1 MQIQA
6 SVRYHYIP
14 TRIPK
19 SKRTVNAKCSYKCE
33 TIESLIGS
41 YEYILGLTILENCWQ
56 YILKLTYTTP

>member
-6 SVRYHYIP
+6 SVRYHFIP

-19 SKRTVNAKCSYKCE
+19 RKRTVNAKCSYKCE
-33 TIESLIGS
+33 TIESLIAS
-41 YEYILGLTILENCWQ
+41 YEYLTILENCWQ